1 MLQFP
6 FLSSPP
12 FSAQAL
18 NPNPNSNTKL
28 FPSFSHS
35 FSSLTSPQTHG
46 FKFNSLSLTPK
57 PSKFSLKCRQ
67 SDYFDQ
73 KQRFDNSSS
82 VSSPPSSAGLPPRF
96 YVGHS
101 IYKGK
106 AALTVEPR
114 APEFVPLDSGAFK
127 ISREGFVLLQFAPAA
142 GVRQYDWSRKQVF
155 SLSVTEIGTL
165 ISLGVRES
173 CEFFHDLFKGKS
185 KAFSKFVSISRQLL
199 ITVKNIGVR
208 IKLLPMNS
216 NDIVV
221 FCNDEGKVRK
231 VLKVEPLPDGS
242 GHFFN
247 LGVQN
252 KLINTEENI
261 YIPVTRAEF
270 TVLNSAFSFILPY
283 LLGWHAFANSIK
295 PDETSR
301 VIANSI
307 KPDETSRVNNAN
319 PRYGGGYEWSR

>member
-6 FLSSPP
+6 ILSSPP
-12 FSAQAL
+12 FSAQTL

-165 ISLGVRES
+165 ISLGARES
-173 CEFFHDLFKGKS
+173 CEFFHDPFKGKS
-185 KAFSKFVSISRQLL
+185 
-199 ITVKNIGVR
+199 
-208 IKLLPMNS
+208 
-216 NDIVV
+216 
-221 FCNDEGKVRK
+221 DEGKVRK

-270 TVLNSAFSFILPY
+270 TVLNLAFSFILPY

-301 VIANSI
+301 V
-307 KPDETSRVNNAN
+307 NNAN
-319 PRYGGGYEWSR
+319 PRYGGDYEWSR